1 MKRTVLLS
9 LLLAVTYV
17 ATAELAVAQDQ
28 PDQPQKYTLKEG
40 TDVDLKFAEAI
51 SSKTATTDDRVNFEL
66 DRDLRVGDT
75 LVAKQG
81 AKAVGTVVHAKK
93 AGMMGKGGELSVRLE
108 YVVVGDNRVRLR
120 ASKGA
125 EGDDKVGTA
134 VVLTVLFGPLG
145 LIKHGKNIDI
155 KAGSALRGYVDQD
168 ITLPA
173 IR

>member
-66 DRDLRVGDT
+66 DRD
-75 LVAKQG
+75 
-81 AKAVGTVVHAKK
+81 AVGTVVHAKK